1 LRRSPETTTWARCA
15 DSSSTALV
23 AASGRW
29 NASSSTIHNADVA
42 RVFNRLAD
50 LLEIDGANP
59 FRVRAYR
66 DAARIV
72 GDLPQEVSA
81 LVAAGKDLSELH
93 GIGRDLA
100 GKIGEI
106 VQTGHLALLE
116 ETERRVPEGLL
127 EILSLGPL
135 GPKRV
140 KTLYDQLGI
149 KGLAD
154 LEAAARAGRIHDLRG
169 FSARMEERL
178 LDALAHHVTVE
189 PRLLLASVEGVAQDL
204 VQHLGRGKAVGEVVV
219 AGSYRRRRENVGDL
233 DILVTAAPDSD
244 VMDRF
249 VGFEEVA
256 EVLGHGR
263 TRSTV
268 RLRSGLQV
276 DVRVV
281 PGESYGAALHYF
293 TGSKAHNIRVRG
305 MGVERGLK
313 INEYGVFKGD
323 ARIAGR
329 TEDEVYVQVG
339 LPYIEP
345 ELRENRG
352 EIEAALEGRLPKLI
366 TLADIKG
373 DLHAHTTE
381 TDGRATL
388 EEMAAGARGKGYQY
402 LAITDHSQRVAMA
415 RGLDTKRLR
424 QQIKAIDRL
433 NERLDGIVILKGIEV
448 DILEDGSLD
457 LPDAILKELDLC
469 VCSIHYGLNLPSEKQ
484 TERLLPA
491 MDNRYCN
498 IIGHPT
504 GRLLNKRGPFDV
516 DLERIMRAA
525 LERGCFLEL
534 NAQPDRLDLNDAH
547 CQMANELGLKVAIST
562 DAHSVANLDLMRFGI
577 DQARRGWLEPKD
589 VLNTRPWPQ
598 LKKLLRRT

>member
-1 LRRSPETTTWARCA
+1 MT
-15 DSSSTALV
+15 V
-23 AASGRW
+23 
-29 NASSSTIHNADVA
+29 HNADVA
-42 RVFNRLAD
+42 RIFDRLAD

-72 GDLPQEVSA
+72 GDLPHEVSA

-93 GIGRDLA
+93 GIGKDLA

-106 VQTGHLALLE
+106 VETGHLELLE
-116 ETERRVPEGLL
+116 ETERRIPEGLL
-127 EILSLGPL
+127 ELLTLGPL

-149 KGLAD
+149 KSLGD
-154 LEAAARAGRIHDLRG
+154 LAAAAKAGKIHDLRG
-169 FSARMEERL
+169 FGPNMEQRL
-178 LDALAHHVTVE
+178 LDALAHHVKEE
-189 PRLLLASVEGVAQDL
+189 PRLLLAAVESVAQDL
-204 VQHLGRGKAVGEVVV
+204 VEHLSRATGVGKVVV
-219 AGSYRRRRENVGDL
+219 AGSYRRRKETVGDL
-233 DILVTAAPDSD
+233 DILVTAAPESD

-249 VGFEEVA
+249 VAFEEV
-256 EVLGHGR
+256 EDVLGHGR

-276 DVRVV
+276 DLRVV
-281 PGESYGAALHYF
+281 PAESYGAALHYF
-293 TGSKAHNIRVRG
+293 TGSKAHNIAVRSR
-305 MGVERGLK
+305 GVERGLK
-313 INEYGVFKGD
+313 VNEYGVFKDD
-323 ARIAGR
+323 AQIAGR
-329 TEDEVYVQVG
+329 TEEEVYAKVG
-339 LPYIEP
+339 LPYIAP
-345 ELRENRG
+345 ELRENHG
-352 EIEAALEGRLPKLI
+352 EIEAALEGRLPQLI
-366 TLADIKG
+366 TLAAIKG

-388 EEMAAGARGKGYQY
+388 EEMAEGARAKGYEY

-415 RGLDTKRLR
+415 RGLDARRLAR
-424 QQIKAIDRL
+424 QIKAIDRL

-457 LPDAILKELDLC
+457 LPNTILKELDLR
-469 VCSIHYGLNLPSEKQ
+469 VCSVHYNLNLPPDRQ
-484 TERLLPA
+484 TERIIRA
-491 MDNRYCN
+491 MDNRYCD

-504 GRLLNKRGPFDV
+504 GRLLNKREPFEIS
-516 DLERIMRAA
+516 LERIMRAA

-547 CQMANELGLKVAIST
+547 CRMAKELGLKVAIST

-577 DQARRGWLEPKD
+577 DQARRGWLEPND
-589 VLNTRPWPQ
+589 VLNTRSWPHLKQ
-598 LKKLLRRT
+598 LLPRA

>member
-1 LRRSPETTTWARCA
+1 MT
-15 DSSSTALV
+15 V
-23 AASGRW
+23 
-29 NASSSTIHNADVA
+29 HNADVA
-42 RVFNRLAD
+42 RVFDRLAD
-50 LLEIDGANP
+50 LLEIDRANP

-72 GDLPQEVSA
+72 ADLPQEVSA

-93 GIGRDLA
+93 GIGKDLA

-154 LEAAARAGRIHDLRG
+154 LEAAAKAGRIHDLRG
-169 FSARMEERL
+169 FGPKMEERL
-178 LDALAHHVTVE
+178 LDALAHHVTAE
-189 PRLLLASVEGVAQDL
+189 ARLLLASVEGVAQEL
-204 VQHLGRGKAVGEVVV
+204 VQHLGRGKGIGKVVI
-219 AGSYRRRRENVGDL
+219 AGSYRRRKETVGDL
-233 DILVTAAPDSD
+233 DVLVTATRDSD

-281 PGESYGAALHYF
+281 PEGSYGAALHYF
-293 TGSKAHNIRVRG
+293 TGSKAHNIAVRSR
-305 MGVERGLK
+305 GVERGLK
-313 INEYGVFKGD
+313 INEYGVFKDD
-323 ARIAGR
+323 AQIAGR
-329 TEDEVYVQVG
+329 SEGEVYAQVG

-345 ELRENRG
+345 ELRENHG
-352 EIEAALEGRLPKLI
+352 EIEAALEGRLPRLI

-388 EEMAAGARGKGYQY
+388 EEMVEGARAKGYQY

-415 RGLDTKRLR
+415 RGLDPKRLAR
-424 QQIKAIDRL
+424 QIGAIDRL
-433 NERLDGIVILKGIEV
+433 NERLDSIVILKGIEV

-457 LPDAILKELDLC
+457 LPDAILKELDLR
-469 VCSIHYGLNLPSEKQ
+469 VCSVHYGLNLPSEKQ
-484 TERLLPA
+484 TERIIRA
-491 MDNRYCN
+491 MDNRYCD

-504 GRLLNKRGPFDV
+504 GRLLNKRGPFEV
-516 DLERIMRAA
+516 DLERIMRAT

-547 CQMANELGLKVAIST
+547 CRMAKELGLKVAIST
-562 DAHSVANLDLMRFGI
+562 DAHSVANLDLMRHGL

-589 VLNTRPWPQ
+589 VLNTRTWPQ
-598 LKKLLRRT
+598 LKKLLRCA